1 MLLINKFK
9 ILMLESSLRNYSDPY
24 ILVKGNVSV
33 NNTAGAGADANNSNK
48 KVIFKKL
55 RSIYWLHKRNKL

>member
-9 ILMLESSLRNYSDPY
+9 ISMLESSLRNYSDPY

-48 KVIFKKL
+48 KVIIKKL
-55 RSIYWLHKRNKL
+55 RSIY

>member
-1 MLLINKFK
+1 
-9 ILMLESSLRNYSDPY
+9 MLESSLRNYSDPY
-24 ILVKGNVSV
+24 ILAKGNVSV

-55 RSIYWLHKRNKL
+55 RSIY

>member
-1 MLLINKFK
+1 
-9 ILMLESSLRNYSDPY
+9 MLESSLRNYSDPY